1 MINQMEVVYEDKVF
15 KNVEP
20 LDGNDR
26 IVESVKTDEKVKVFA
41 IKRKGSSLGMTFFN
55 LSNSVVGM
63 GVILLPL
70 CIEQAGFAT
79 GLILTFF
86 SFLLSSFTSYLLSVS
101 CAKTKVYT
109 YPALVDCVLGRYAFY
124 VASLCNILLP
134 FSMCIAYSKLVS
146 RTLVEVFESF
156 ELPYGIFK
164 SYDFLLFVS
173 LIVCAMPLSM
183 PKHVSFLQHFSML
196 SIVFVIFYTAV
207 FVILAP
213 SHIKTILV
221 LPDTWS
227 LVKPDIPQA
236 MATLALAYTAH
247 HNIPIL
253 FNSLHHN
260 TNRRFSIV
268 IFSSFGFSLVIY
280 FLVIIFCFISFAGY
294 ITGDIITN
302 YCIKSPLVVATRII
316 FCLSIITTL
325 PLQAISQRTTIFDL
339 FRDKLEE
346 TRFSR
351 YIFTIMMF
359 IVFFLVA
366 LIPMEI
372 KTIIAITGAL
382 TTAPMVMIFPSLIY
396 LKAIQGKFFRLN
408 AKTIVLWI
416 IVFIGVYLIIF
427 GTIMACK
434 EASFGSHPEKIRYW
448 CINEIMNLL

>member
-1 MINQMEVVYEDKVF
+1 METVIKKRSSTE
-15 KNVEP
+15 E
-20 LDGNDR
+20 
-26 IVESVKTDEKVKVFA
+26 ESVEEEKNEEDLQKTVNVKVFA
-41 IKRKGSSLGMTFFN
+41 TKRKGSSLGMAFFN

-101 CAKTKVYT
+101 CAKTNVYT
-109 YPALVDCVLGRYAFY
+109 YPALVERVLGRYAFY
-124 VASLCNILLP
+124 AASLCNILLP

-156 ELPYGIFK
+156 ELPYALFK

-173 LIVCAMPLSM
+173 LIVCAFPLSL

-213 SHIKTILV
+213 SHVRTILI
-221 LPDTWS
+221 LPETWS

-253 FNSLHHN
+253 FNSLHRN

-268 IFSSFGFSLVIY
+268 IFTSFGFSLLIY
-280 FLVIIFCFISFAGY
+280 FLVIVFCFISFAGY

-302 YCIKSPLVVATRII
+302 YCIKSPIVVATRII
-316 FCLSIITTL
+316 FCLSIIMTL

-339 FRDKLEE
+339 LRDRLKE
-346 TRFSR
+346 TRLSR
-351 YIFTIMMF
+351 YVLTTMMF
-359 IVFFLVA
+359 IVFFLVS

-382 TTAPMVMIFPSLIY
+382 TTSPMVMIFPSLIY
-396 LKAIQGKFFRLN
+396 LKAIEGKFFRLN
-408 AKTIVLWI
+408 IKTIVLWA
-416 IVFIGVYLIIF
+416 IVLIGIYLIIF
-427 GTIMACK
+427 GTIMASR
-434 EASFGSHPEKIRYW
+434 EASFGAVTEKIRYW
-448 CINEIMNLL
+448 CDDEIMNVK